1 MKKIISTISMAL
13 LAITFA
19 NAQAPVKTITGNLNG
34 NVNWS
39 NDTIYKLTGKV
50 YVKAGGTLNIAPGT
64 IIKGDVATAGSCLI
78 VTRGGKINAVGTP
91 TQPIVF
97 TSSATPGNKS
107 TGDWGGIV
115 IAGNARVNVTGGI
128 GTFEG
133 GNLANPDG
141 TTSDGQYGG
150 LNDLDNSGELKYVRI
165 EYAGFPYAPNN
176 ELNGLTMGGVGSGTK
191 ISYIQVS
198 YGFDDSYE
206 WFGGTVNC
214 DHLVSFRGNDD
225 DFDTDF
231 GFSGKVQFGVA
242 LRDTAVADA
251 VSGANGF
258 ESDNDAAG
266 SGNGPTTKAIFSNMT
281 MIGPK
286 QTPTTTINP
295 AFKRGA
301 HIRRNSEESIFNS
314 IFMGWPIGVHI
325 DGDSSHV
332 NADNGTLEFNNTVIA
347 ACAKNLDS
355 TGGASWNISPWY
367 NATASANT
375 IYTANTDVMLTS
387 PFDYFNPNF
396 RPTSTSPMLTG
407 AAFTNPKL
415 TTGFT
420 NVNYRGAFGAD
431 DWTAYWTNFNPD
443 TAAYTTGYM
452 PLAAPTVA
460 SSTPASCVPGCDGT
474 VTFNTAA
481 SLTYTFL
488 PTGPT
493 ATGNNVT
500 GLCAGV
506 IYTVTGTDA
515 TSSTVQTTIQVGTS
529 ANPATPTSV
538 VTTNPSTTPG
548 CDGVVT
554 MTPAAGLVYTV
565 SPTSVSVS
573 GNVISGLCAGTIYT
587 VTGTDISGCSAT
599 ATISVTTQTAINNVV
614 KNNIS
619 IDVYPNPAANV
630 ANIQFNLPTATTV
643 TLSIIDM
650 NGKVISSNTEKL
662 NAGKNLFLFNTKIL
676 TNGIYSVR
684 LTSNEFVATQKLS
697 VIK

>member
-19 NAQAPVKTITGNLNG
+19 NAQAPVKSITGNLNG
-34 NVNWS
+34 TVNWS
-39 NDTIYKLTGKV
+39 NDTIYMLTGKV

-115 IAGNARVNVTGGI
+115 IAGNARINVTGGI

-165 EYAGFPYAPNN
+165 EYAGYPFAPNN

-198 YGFDDSYE
+198 YGLDDAFE

-266 SGNGPTTKAIFSNMT
+266 SGNGPKTRAIFSNFT
-281 MIGPK
+281 MVGPRHTGSVSDTNYNK
-286 QTPTTTINP
+286 N
-295 AFKRGA
+295 FKRGA
-301 HIRRNSEESIFNS
+301 HIRRNSEQSIFNS
-314 IFMGWPIGVHI
+314 IFMGWPTGNHI
-325 DGDSSHV
+325 DGDSCHK
-332 NADNGTLEFNNTVIA
+332 NADSSILVLQNNVITGS
-347 ACAKNLDS
+347 KLNLDS
-355 TGGASWNISPWY
+355 VGGVTWNISPWY
-367 NATASANT
+367 NATANANT

-396 RPTSTSPMLTG
+396 RPTSTSPMLSG

-415 TTGFT
+415 ATGFT
-420 NVNYRGAFGAD
+420 SVNYRGAFGTD
-431 DWTAYWTNFNPD
+431 DWTANWTNFNPD
-443 TAAYTTGYM
+443 TASYTNGIF
-452 PLAAPTVA
+452 PL
-460 SSTPASCVPGCDGT
+460 S
-474 VTFNTAA
+474 
-481 SLTYTFL
+481 
-488 PTGPT
+488 
-493 ATGNNVT
+493 
-500 GLCAGV
+500 
-506 IYTVTGTDA
+506 
-515 TSSTVQTTIQVGTS
+515 
-529 ANPATPTSV
+529 
-538 VTTNPSTTPG
+538 
-548 CDGVVT
+548 
-554 MTPAAGLVYTV
+554 
-565 SPTSVSVS
+565 
-573 GNVISGLCAGTIYT
+573 
-587 VTGTDISGCSAT
+587 
-599 ATISVTTQTAINNVV
+599 INNTI
-614 KNNIS
+614 KNTIA
-619 IDVYPNPAANV
+619 IEVYPNPATNV
-630 ANIQFNLPTATTV
+630 ANIQFNLPTSSTV
-643 TLSIIDM
+643 TLSIVDL
-650 NGKVISSNTEKL
+650 NGKVVSSNTEKL
-662 NAGKNLFLFNTKIL
+662 NAGNNKFMFNTNIL
-676 TNGIYSVR
+676 SNGIYSVR

>member
-64 IIKGDVATAGSCLI
+64 IIKGDVSTAGSCLI

-115 IAGNARVNVTGGI
+115 IAGNAKVNVTGGI

-165 EYAGFPYAPNN
+165 EYAGFPFAPNN

-198 YGFDDSYE
+198 YGLDDAFE

-266 SGNGPTTKAIFSNMT
+266 SGNGPKTRAIFSNFT
-281 MIGPK
+281 MVGPRHTGSVSDTNYNK
-286 QTPTTTINP
+286 N
-295 AFKRGA
+295 FKRGA
-301 HIRRNSEESIFNS
+301 HIRRNSEQSIFNS
-314 IFMGWPIGVHI
+314 IFMGWPTGNHI
-325 DGDSSHV
+325 DGDSCHK
-332 NADNGTLEFNNTVIA
+332 NADSSLLVMQNNVIA
-347 ACAKNLDS
+347 GCKLNLDS
-355 TGGASWNISPWY
+355 VGGVTWNISPWF
-367 NATASANT
+367 NATANENT
-375 IYTANTDVMLTS
+375 IYSANSDVMLTS

-396 RPTSTSPMLTG
+396 RPTSTSPMLSG

-415 TTGFT
+415 ANGFT
-420 NVNYRGAFGAD
+420 SVNYRGAFGTD
-431 DWTAYWTNFNPD
+431 DWTADWTNFNPD
-443 TAAYTTGYM
+443 TASYTNGIF
-452 PLAAPTVA
+452 PL
-460 SSTPASCVPGCDGT
+460 S
-474 VTFNTAA
+474 
-481 SLTYTFL
+481 
-488 PTGPT
+488 
-493 ATGNNVT
+493 
-500 GLCAGV
+500 
-506 IYTVTGTDA
+506 
-515 TSSTVQTTIQVGTS
+515 
-529 ANPATPTSV
+529 
-538 VTTNPSTTPG
+538 
-548 CDGVVT
+548 
-554 MTPAAGLVYTV
+554 
-565 SPTSVSVS
+565 
-573 GNVISGLCAGTIYT
+573 
-587 VTGTDISGCSAT
+587 
-599 ATISVTTQTAINNVV
+599 INNTI
-614 KNNIS
+614 KNNIA
-619 IDVYPNPAANV
+619 IEVYPNPATNV
-630 ANIQFNLPTATTV
+630 ANIQFNLPTSATV
-643 TLSIIDM
+643 TLSIVDL
-650 NGKVISSNTEKL
+650 NGKVVSSNTEKL
-662 NAGKNLFLFNTKIL
+662 NAGNNKFMFNTNML
-676 TNGIYSVR
+676 SNGIYSVR
-684 LTSNEFVATQKLS
+684 LTSNDFVATQKLS

>member
-107 TGDWGGIV
+107 TGDWGGLV
-115 IAGNARVNVTGGI
+115 IAGNAKVNVTGGI

-165 EYAGFPYAPNN
+165 EYAGFPFAPNN

-198 YGFDDSYE
+198 YGLDDAFE

-266 SGNGPTTKAIFSNMT
+266 SGNGPKTRAIFSNFT
-281 MIGPK
+281 MVGPRHTGSVSDTNYNK
-286 QTPTTTINP
+286 N
-295 AFKRGA
+295 FKRGA
-301 HIRRNSEESIFNS
+301 HIRRNSEQSIFNS
-314 IFMGWPIGVHI
+314 IFMGWPTGNHI
-325 DGDSSHV
+325 DGDSCHK
-332 NADNGTLEFNNTVIA
+332 NADSSLLVMQNNVIA
-347 ACAKNLDS
+347 GCKLNLDS
-355 TGGASWNISPWY
+355 VGGVTWNISPWF
-367 NATASANT
+367 NATANENT
-375 IYTANTDVMLTS
+375 IYSANSDVMLTS

-396 RPTSTSPMLTG
+396 RPTSTSPMLSG

-415 TTGFT
+415 ANGFT
-420 NVNYRGAFGAD
+420 SVNYRGAFGTD
-431 DWTAYWTNFNPD
+431 DWTADWTNFNPD
-443 TAAYTTGYM
+443 TASYTNGIF
-452 PLAAPTVA
+452 PL
-460 SSTPASCVPGCDGT
+460 S
-474 VTFNTAA
+474 
-481 SLTYTFL
+481 
-488 PTGPT
+488 
-493 ATGNNVT
+493 
-500 GLCAGV
+500 
-506 IYTVTGTDA
+506 
-515 TSSTVQTTIQVGTS
+515 
-529 ANPATPTSV
+529 
-538 VTTNPSTTPG
+538 
-548 CDGVVT
+548 
-554 MTPAAGLVYTV
+554 
-565 SPTSVSVS
+565 
-573 GNVISGLCAGTIYT
+573 
-587 VTGTDISGCSAT
+587 
-599 ATISVTTQTAINNVV
+599 INNTI
-614 KNNIS
+614 KNNIA
-619 IDVYPNPAANV
+619 IQVYPNPATNV
-630 ANIQFNLPTATTV
+630 ANIQFNLPTSATV
-643 TLSIIDM
+643 TLSIVDL
-650 NGKVISSNTEKL
+650 NGKVVSSNTEKL
-662 NAGKNLFLFNTKIL
+662 NAGNNKFMFNTNML
-676 TNGIYSVR
+676 SNGIYSVR

>member
-1 MKKIISTISMAL
+1 MAL

-64 IIKGDVATAGSCLI
+64 IIKGDVSTAGSCLI
-78 VTRGGKINAVGTP
+78 ITRGGKINAVGTP

-107 TGDWGGIV
+107 TGDWGGLV
-115 IAGNARVNVTGGI
+115 IAGNAKVNVTGGI

-165 EYAGFPYAPNN
+165 EYAGFPFAPNN

-198 YGFDDSYE
+198 YGLDDAFE

-266 SGNGPTTKAIFSNMT
+266 SGNGPKTRAIFSNFT
-281 MIGPK
+281 MVGPRHTGSVSDTNYNK
-286 QTPTTTINP
+286 N
-295 AFKRGA
+295 FKRGA
-301 HIRRNSEESIFNS
+301 HIRRNSEQSIFNS
-314 IFMGWPIGVHI
+314 IFMGWPTGNHI
-325 DGDSSHV
+325 DGDSCHK
-332 NADNGTLEFNNTVIA
+332 NADSSLLVMQNNVIA
-347 ACAKNLDS
+347 GCKLNLDS
-355 TGGASWNISPWY
+355 VGGVTWNISPWF
-367 NATASANT
+367 NATANENT
-375 IYTANTDVMLTS
+375 IYSANSDVMLTS

-396 RPTSTSPMLTG
+396 RPTSTSPMLSG

-415 TTGFT
+415 ANGFT
-420 NVNYRGAFGAD
+420 SVNYRGAFGTD
-431 DWTAYWTNFNPD
+431 DWTADWTNFNPD
-443 TAAYTTGYM
+443 TASYTNGIF
-452 PLAAPTVA
+452 PL
-460 SSTPASCVPGCDGT
+460 S
-474 VTFNTAA
+474 
-481 SLTYTFL
+481 
-488 PTGPT
+488 
-493 ATGNNVT
+493 
-500 GLCAGV
+500 
-506 IYTVTGTDA
+506 
-515 TSSTVQTTIQVGTS
+515 
-529 ANPATPTSV
+529 
-538 VTTNPSTTPG
+538 
-548 CDGVVT
+548 
-554 MTPAAGLVYTV
+554 
-565 SPTSVSVS
+565 
-573 GNVISGLCAGTIYT
+573 
-587 VTGTDISGCSAT
+587 
-599 ATISVTTQTAINNVV
+599 INNTI
-614 KNNIS
+614 KNNIA
-619 IDVYPNPAANV
+619 IEVYPNPATNV
-630 ANIQFNLPTATTV
+630 ANIQFNLPTSATV
-643 TLSIIDM
+643 TLSIVDL
-650 NGKVISSNTEKL
+650 NGKVVSSNTEKL
-662 NAGKNLFLFNTKIL
+662 NAGNNKFMFNTNML
-676 TNGIYSVR
+676 SNGIYSVR

>member
-1 MKKIISTISMAL
+1 MAL

-78 VTRGGKINAVGTP
+78 ITRGGKINAVGTP

-97 TSSATPGNKS
+97 TSSANPGNKS

-115 IAGNARVNVTGGI
+115 IAGNAKVNVTGGI

-165 EYAGFPYAPNN
+165 EYAGFPFAPNN

-198 YGFDDSYE
+198 YGLDDAFE

-266 SGNGPTTKAIFSNMT
+266 SGNGPKTRAIFSNFT
-281 MIGPK
+281 MVGPRHTGSVSDTNYNK
-286 QTPTTTINP
+286 N
-295 AFKRGA
+295 FKRGA
-301 HIRRNSEESIFNS
+301 HIRRNSEQSIFNS
-314 IFMGWPIGVHI
+314 IFMGWPTGNHI
-325 DGDSSHV
+325 DGDSCHK
-332 NADNGTLEFNNTVIA
+332 NADSSLLVLQNNVIA
-347 ACAKNLDS
+347 GCKLNLDS
-355 TGGASWNISPWY
+355 VGGVTWNISPWY
-367 NATASANT
+367 NATINENT
-375 IYTANTDVMLTS
+375 IYTANSDVMLTS

-396 RPTSTSPMLTG
+396 RPTSTSPMLSG

-415 TTGFT
+415 ANGFT
-420 NVNYRGAFGAD
+420 SVNYRGAFGTD
-431 DWTAYWTNFNPD
+431 DWTADWTNFNPD
-443 TAAYTTGYM
+443 TASYTNGIF
-452 PLAAPTVA
+452 PL
-460 SSTPASCVPGCDGT
+460 S
-474 VTFNTAA
+474 
-481 SLTYTFL
+481 
-488 PTGPT
+488 
-493 ATGNNVT
+493 
-500 GLCAGV
+500 
-506 IYTVTGTDA
+506 
-515 TSSTVQTTIQVGTS
+515 
-529 ANPATPTSV
+529 
-538 VTTNPSTTPG
+538 
-548 CDGVVT
+548 
-554 MTPAAGLVYTV
+554 
-565 SPTSVSVS
+565 
-573 GNVISGLCAGTIYT
+573 
-587 VTGTDISGCSAT
+587 
-599 ATISVTTQTAINNVV
+599 INNTI
-614 KNNIS
+614 KNNIA
-619 IDVYPNPAANV
+619 IEVYPNPATNV
-630 ANIQFNLPTATTV
+630 ANIQFNLPTSTTV
-643 TLSIIDM
+643 TLSIVDL
-650 NGKVISSNTEKL
+650 NGKVVSSNTEKL
-662 NAGKNLFLFNTKIL
+662 NAGNNKFMFNTNML
-676 TNGIYSVR
+676 SNGIYSVR

>member
-50 YVKAGGTLNIAPGT
+50 YVKAGGTLNITPGT

-107 TGDWGGIV
+107 TGDWGGLV

-165 EYAGFPYAPNN
+165 EYAGFPFAPNN

-198 YGFDDSYE
+198 YGLDDAFE

-266 SGNGPTTKAIFSNMT
+266 SGNGPKTRAIFSNFT
-281 MIGPK
+281 MVGPRHTGSVSDTNYNK
-286 QTPTTTINP
+286 N
-295 AFKRGA
+295 FKRGA
-301 HIRRNSEESIFNS
+301 HIRRNSEQSIFNS
-314 IFMGWPIGVHI
+314 IFMGWPTGNHI
-325 DGDSSHV
+325 DGDSCHK
-332 NADNGTLEFNNTVIA
+332 NADSSLLVMQNNVIA
-347 ACAKNLDS
+347 GCKLNLDS
-355 TGGASWNISPWY
+355 VGGVTWNISPWF
-367 NATASANT
+367 NATANENT
-375 IYTANTDVMLTS
+375 IYSANSDVMLTS

-396 RPTSTSPMLTG
+396 RPTSTSPMLSG

-415 TTGFT
+415 ANGFT
-420 NVNYRGAFGAD
+420 SVNYRGAFGTD
-431 DWTAYWTNFNPD
+431 DWTADWTNFNPD
-443 TAAYTTGYM
+443 TASYTNGIF
-452 PLAAPTVA
+452 PL
-460 SSTPASCVPGCDGT
+460 S
-474 VTFNTAA
+474 
-481 SLTYTFL
+481 
-488 PTGPT
+488 
-493 ATGNNVT
+493 
-500 GLCAGV
+500 
-506 IYTVTGTDA
+506 
-515 TSSTVQTTIQVGTS
+515 
-529 ANPATPTSV
+529 
-538 VTTNPSTTPG
+538 
-548 CDGVVT
+548 
-554 MTPAAGLVYTV
+554 
-565 SPTSVSVS
+565 
-573 GNVISGLCAGTIYT
+573 
-587 VTGTDISGCSAT
+587 
-599 ATISVTTQTAINNVV
+599 INNTI
-614 KNNIS
+614 KNNIA
-619 IDVYPNPAANV
+619 IEVYPNPATNV
-630 ANIQFNLPTATTV
+630 ANIQFNLPTSATV
-643 TLSIIDM
+643 TLSIVDL
-650 NGKVISSNTEKL
+650 NGKVVSSNTEKL
-662 NAGKNLFLFNTKIL
+662 NAGNNKFMFNTNML
-676 TNGIYSVR
+676 SNGIYSVR